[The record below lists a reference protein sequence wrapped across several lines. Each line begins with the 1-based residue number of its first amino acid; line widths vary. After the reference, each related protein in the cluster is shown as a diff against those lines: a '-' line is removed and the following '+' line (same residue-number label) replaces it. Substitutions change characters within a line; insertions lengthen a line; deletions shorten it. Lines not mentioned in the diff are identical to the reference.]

1 VGFCA
6 PCFLAHYHEQGGAR
20 QYRKGAFHRTG
31 IKWPEPP
38 FFPLLEVRSYF
49 PELVG
54 AWPVVAVGFAASPI
68 SGVVAAVGSG
78 FFFTGPIV
86 SGGAGLSM
94 L

>member
-1 VGFCA
+1 MNVSTNGKAAGAA
-6 PCFLAHYHEQGGAR
+6 PLAVAGR
-20 QYRKGAFHRTG
+20 
-31 IKWPEPP
+31 
-38 FFPLLEVRSYF
+38 RSYF

-54 AWPVVAVGFAASPI
+54 ACPVAVGFAASPI

-86 SGGAGLSM
+86 SGGARLSM